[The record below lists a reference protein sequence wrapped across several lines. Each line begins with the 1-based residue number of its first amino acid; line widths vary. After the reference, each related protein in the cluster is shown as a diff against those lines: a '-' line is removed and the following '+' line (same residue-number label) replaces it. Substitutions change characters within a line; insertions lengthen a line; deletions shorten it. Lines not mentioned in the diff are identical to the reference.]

1 MAEHI
6 FALLRGYLA
15 EYGYWTIALAL
26 LLENSGLPVPGETVL
41 LFASF
46 LAFSEH
52 KLHLDDIIVV
62 GVCAATLGDN
72 IGFLLGHFGGR
83 PLLRKYQKTF
93 RIRDEVIAKGE
104 RLFERHGAI
113 TVFFARFV
121 AGLRVVAGPLAGVLR
136 MHWKKFFIAN
146 FLGALLW
153 VTTISSIGYI
163 FGKHWEKL
171 LELIRNVNLVVLIVV
186 IVIAA
191 IFFWR
196 NRAKNNSK

>member
-15 EYGYWTIALAL
+15 EYGYWAIALAL

-41 LFASF
+41 LLASF
-46 LAFSEH
+46 LAYSEH
-52 KLHLDDIIVV
+52 KLHLPDVIVV

-83 PLLRKYQKTF
+83 PLLHRYQKTF

-104 RLFERHGAI
+104 RLFERHGAV

-153 VTTISSIGYI
+153 VTTISLVGYI
-163 FGKHWEKL
+163 FGKHWDVL
-171 LELIRNVNLVVLIVV
+171 LLFIRRVNIVVLVLVVGI
-186 IVIAA
+186 A

-196 NRAKNNSK
+196 RNRAEKSR